1 MWEYNYPS
9 YETSQEELY
18 HYGVKGMKWGIRK
31 AQSSLSKA
39 TTSAE
44 RDKAVAQLQKH
55 RTKASTE
62 IAKLEKKR
70 PKLEKE
76 VHRHI
81 TKNDEKAAKLREKS
95 AKLEKKAYGMFT
107 SKDRASNMLYKAG
120 KLDNQ
125 AKSLEAKSAQA
136 KARLAKNEEMQKI
149 FKQGINDID
158 KAVKDAGKMKFEEFI
173 QNDRKRING

>member
-1 MWEYNYPS
+1 MWEYNYPP
-9 YETSQEELY
+9 YEYSQEELY
-18 HYGVKGMKWGIRK
+18 HYGVKGMRWGIRK
-31 AQSSLSKA
+31 ADNRLSKA
-39 TTSAE
+39 TTKE
-44 RDKAVAQLQKH
+44 DRDKAVAKLNKHRAKASAELTKLQKQ
-55 RTKASTE
+55 
-62 IAKLEKKR
+62 R

-107 SKDRASNMLYKAG
+107 SKDRASNMMYKAG

-136 KARLAKNEEMQKI
+136 KAKLAKNEELQKI
-149 FKQGINDID
+149 FKQGIKDID
-158 KAVKDAGKMKFEEFI
+158 KMTRDAGKMKFEEFI
-173 QNDRKRING
+173 QNDRTRING